1 MKYTLVALFITVS
14 LTLFSCNKGV
24 DSPRGFSLPKG
35 SVAAGEKVFLKFQ
48 CLACH
53 RINNVEDASIEK
65 NESLSIFLG
74 GNKTEIVTY
83 AELVTSV
90 INPSHKFS
98 NPALTQAKTADGQS
112 KMKIFNDEMTVTE
125 LIDLVTFLQP
135 NYTLVPYRHTK
146 YQYYPQQ

>member
-1 MKYTLVALFITVS
+1 MKYTLFTLLITVL
-14 LTLFSCNKGV
+14 LTLFSCTRGV
-24 DSPRGFSLPKG
+24 DSPKGFSLPKG

-53 RINNVEDASIEK
+53 RVKNVEDASIEK
-65 NESLSIFLG
+65 NESISIFLG
-74 GNKTEIVTY
+74 GNK

-98 NPALTQAKTADGQS
+98 NPARTQAKTADGQS
-112 KMKIFNDEMTVTE
+112 KMKVFNDEMTVTE

-146 YQYYPQQ
+146 YQYYPQ